1 VDNQVIVSDTTAPY
15 EADWDVTKY
24 PAQTHP
30 VSAIAYDGS
39 GLFTSEAKATVN
51 IEVGSYS
58 WMVPLIVLAIAALII
73 PIALR
78 SRRRVG
84 KPKMAGVVS
93 AGSGSGQPVLREM
106 EGLNPNQVVPLGMSE
121 VRLGRKR
128 DENDIQLK
136 GLNASR
142 RQASIRYEQGQY
154 VIYTLN
160 PNNPALVNNSPVTNK
175 AALKGGDIIRLGETV
190 LRVEN

>member
-1 VDNQVIVSDTTAPY
+1 
-15 EADWDVTKY
+15 
-24 PAQTHP
+24 
-30 VSAIAYDGS
+30 
-39 GLFTSEAKATVN
+39 
-51 IEVGSYS
+51 
-58 WMVPLIVLAIAALII
+58 MVPLIVLALAALVI

-78 SRRRVG
+78 SRRRTG

-142 RQASIRYEQGQY
+142 HQASIRYEQGQY
-154 VIYTLN
+154 VIYTLS
-160 PNNPALVNNSPVTNK
+160 PNNPALVNNSPVTNMQ
-175 AALKGGDIIRLGETV
+175 ALKAGDIIRLGETV